1 MQMNRMSSALSAK
14 SLERASAALASSIFA
29 ATVDRVDLAIALA
42 SARAGGRGR
51 LRRGAGLALCA
62 ASAGHGPRAAP
73 PPRAGHPAS
82 APRARAQLLAGGGG
96 AVHVAEPQT
105 SVVRYKSG
113 EDDASGELIDVKTQG
128 GSSSSSSS
136 GGGYGERYVPERGH
150 ERAQRRVRRTIERT
164 EDCCAEE
171 QYAEAPIALPPL
183 PSAPVRGGG
192 GGQQV
197 IVVSSGYRRPSL
209 RRFTNSPRQTP
220 PARTV
225 SHRSR

>member
-1 MQMNRMSSALSAK
+1 MSVRM
-14 SLERASAALASSIFA
+14 
-29 ATVDRVDLAIALA
+29 AIAKLSVA
-42 SARAGGRGR
+42 AAGG
-51 LRRGAGLALCA
+51 AII
-62 ASAGHGPRAAP
+62 
-73 PPRAGHPAS
+73 
-82 APRARAQLLAGGGG
+82 GGG

-183 PSAPVRGGG
+183 PSAPSSC
-192 GGQQV
+192 
-197 IVVSSGYRRPSL
+197 VSCQTTSPQSSWPRCSKLPPSC
-209 RRFTNSPRQTP
+209 P
-220 PARTV
+220 P
-225 SHRSR
+225 